1 MDEAVQIERSDSGEL
16 YIFFGGLASGIA
28 MPPFEFFNAS
38 RIFDANKIFLRD
50 ARMRW
55 YQTGLPGSTRDI
67 PSTVRF
73 LAREIENIAPQRTV
87 FVGNSMGGFAAILFS
102 ALLGIGEV
110 VAFAPQTFVSPV
122 LRFRHCDHR
131 WRRPIAT
138 MWLASLFKPHQ
149 WDLRPVLKRL
159 SKTPR
164 ISIHVSPAD
173 RLDRVHAAHVEGL
186 PSVKVHEHEDGGHG
200 VVKVLRDR
208 GELPAIMRGRH
219 S

>member
-1 MDEAVQIERSDSGEL
+1 MDESVQIERSESREL

-38 RIFDANKIFLRD
+38 RIFDGNKIFLRD
-50 ARMRW
+50 ARKSW
-55 YQTGLPGSTRDI
+55 YQTGLPGVTRDI

-73 LAREIENIAPQRTV
+73 LSREIEAIAPQRTV

-102 ALLGIGEV
+102 VLLGVGEV

-122 LRFRHCDHR
+122 LRFRHRDHR

-138 MWLASLFKPHQ
+138 MWLASFLKPRQ

-159 SKTPR
+159 SEPR
-164 ISIHVSPAD
+164 PVSIHVSKSD
-173 RLDRVHAAHVEGL
+173 RLDIIHAAHLENL
-186 PSVKVHEHEDGGHG
+186 PGVKVHEHEDGDHG
-200 VVKVLRDR
+200 VVKLLRDR
-208 GELPAIMRGRH
+208 GELPAIMRGRF
-219 S
+219 